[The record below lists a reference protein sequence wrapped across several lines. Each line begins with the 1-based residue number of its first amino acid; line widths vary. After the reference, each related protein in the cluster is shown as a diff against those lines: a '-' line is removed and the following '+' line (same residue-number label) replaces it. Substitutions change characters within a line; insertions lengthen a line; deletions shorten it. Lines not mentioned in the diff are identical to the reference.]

1 MFAVNC
7 DNPNLYYRLTID
19 EIVIFDEIAIYRWKE
34 RLRLLQYELIEWR
47 SLNKSWILFLFV
59 VENVLRFGF

>member
-34 RLRLLQYELIEWR
+34 RLRLLQYELIEWIR
-47 SLNKSWILFLFV
+47 LTD
-59 VENVLRFGF
+59 EA

>member
-19 EIVIFDEIAIYRWKE
+19 KIFIFDEIAIYRGKE
-34 RLRLLQYELIEWR
+34 RLRLLQYELTE
-47 SLNKSWILFLFV
+47 
-59 VENVLRFGF
+59 